1 MSKKKDNSLN
11 INKKLIIVGGIFV
24 ISLGMIAFVAHV
36 IINKAASSH
45 MSQFP
50 DVQTLTG
57 KITGINNNGRDYVID
72 ENGHK
77 VPGPSYGIADAG
89 DSITVDGQTFSTSNG
104 NGAVKDNYYIDIKSI
119 NLGDVV
125 TVNYAMTDSG
135 GKTLNC
141 EHCSISKN

>member
-57 KITGINNNGRDYVID
+57 KITGININQSWRR
-72 ENGHK
+72 
-77 VPGPSYGIADAG
+77 
-89 DSITVDGQTFSTSNG
+89 SN
-104 NGAVKDNYYIDIKSI
+104 
-119 NLGDVV
+119 
-125 TVNYAMTDSG
+125 
-135 GKTLNC
+135 C
-141 EHCSISKN
+141 